1 MKRYLAILALLA
13 AAAFA
18 AVPRPAFAAA
28 DAVYDEMLIQ
38 DPTLAYSTNP
48 AANVAALNELSMQ
61 AVISSATVTP
71 PTFDDGR
78 SSTATVSFATQPF
91 ATDGANCLLQRQA
104 TTQITIST
112 INYSS
117 AGVVGMTLTF
127 TFNGSIASERYIAGP
142 GTNGFT
148 PVATASGTAA
158 AIATLIDASPN
169 FAASSYM
176 NATSSAG
183 VVVCTAT
190 IYGTAPNS
198 WSVSASSPTRMS
210 TAAWTGGQF
219 NHKLAFHTEIFEA
232 GVDYTPV
239 ATASG
244 TAKAL
249 SDAIVATP
257 GFSGVLSSS
266 WSMVS
271 TSSVGVVSATATAV
285 GTAANSWTLSQSGPS
300 GVVSTGAWSNGSA
313 TDISLSADTIN
324 PDNNGQL
331 PFSTGYPMWLQ
342 TLTGTAP
349 TGLTAG
355 TTYYAIRTTG
365 GASFALSDTSTGS
378 LAGVKVNISAVS
390 GNSTFKFNPT
400 AFAGTWGVKWQTSND
415 GTNWTDMS
423 VSSITFATPWTA
435 TSQTWSGSIIARFI
449 RAVVSAGTGGGI
461 NLKIVGIGKGDR

>member
-1 MKRYLAILALLA
+1 MKRYLALLALLA

-18 AVPRPAFAAA
+18 AGPRQAYAAA

-38 DPTLAYSTNP
+38 DAALAYSTNP
-48 AANVAALNELSMQ
+48 AANVAVLNELSMQ
-61 AVISSATVTP
+61 GIISSATVATQ
-71 PTFDDGR
+71 TFDDGR
-78 SSTATVSFATQPF
+78 ASTASITFATQPF
-91 ATDGANCLLQRQA
+91 ATDGANCLMQRQA
-104 TTQITIST
+104 TTYITIST
-112 INYSS
+112 VGYSS
-117 AGVVGMTLTF
+117 SAVVGMTMTF
-127 TFNGSIASERYIAGP
+127 TFNGTTASERYIAGP

-158 AIATLIDASPN
+158 AIAALIDASAN

-190 IYGTAPNS
+190 LYGTAPNS

-219 NHKLAFHTEIFEA
+219 NHKLAFHTDIFEA

-249 SDAIVATP
+249 SDAIVANP
-257 GFSGVLSSS
+257 DFSGVLASS

-271 TSSVGVVSATATAV
+271 TSSVGVVTATATAV

-300 GVVSTGAWSNGSA
+300 GVMTLVTWANGSG
-313 TDISLSADTIN
+313 TDISLSSDTIT
-324 PDNNGQL
+324 PGGQMA
-331 PFSTGYPMWLQ
+331 FTTGYPMHLE
-342 TLTGTAP
+342 LVSGTIP

-355 TTYYAIRTTG
+355 TTYYAIRSTG
-365 GASFALSDTSTGS
+365 GGSFKLATTSTNS
-378 LAGVKVNISAVS
+378 LAGTAVNITAVT
-390 GNSTFKFNPT
+390 GNGSFQLIPT
-400 AFAGTWGVKWQTSND
+400 AFAGTWGVKWQVSND